1 MYFTLRI
8 IKSERFIHD
17 YICIKVEG
25 YIAVHWDSLQ
35 CLHSIVHMLSP
46 LSFRLL
52 PLTPKTNPLAL
63 FSHAG
68 HASSLPGHPPCDLC
82 VRWWHCVE
90 MEVCQTLAYMLAL
103 TCSRLSHPAVCVNS
117 SLCFVLNN
125 VILLK
130 YTTLST
136 PKLKGI

>member
-1 MYFTLRI
+1 MYFALRI

-17 YICIKVEG
+17 DICIKVEG

-35 CLHSIVHMLSP
+35 CLHSIMHMLSP
-46 LSFRLL
+46 LNFRLL

-82 VRWWHCVE
+82 VHWWRCVE
-90 MEVCQTLAYMLAL
+90 MEVYQTLALHAGFFSLMS
-103 TCSRLSHPAVCVNS
+103 SRLSHPVVCVNS

-125 VILLK
+125 VIL
-130 YTTLST
+130 
-136 PKLKGI
+136 